1 MLSSQFAI
9 FANARTGSS
18 TLYYFFEG
26 LGVSIVPEPFHGDNR
41 PESYDLRAYLL
52 KLYDRYDAMK
62 HLYPHLDPDSNL
74 KLLDMLAERNIK
86 IIYLKRRNHLLN
98 ALSKAIAWTTW
109 EWGVGPEEEDRK
121 VYLEK
126 CANTP
131 VPIDLIKQH
140 MNRNQEFEAKYDDH
154 LKDRDV
160 FEVYYEELYNVPFE
174 QTLEKLHAML
184 DFLGLTPDE
193 DIGDLVRRLFDSS
206 RKQNTPE
213 VFSHIPN
220 IKEIEETFSITL
232 TK

>member
-1 MLSSQFAI
+1 MLSSKFAI

-52 KLYDRYDAMK
+52 ELYDRYDAMK

-86 IIYLKRRNHLLN
+86 IIYLKRREHVLN
-98 ALSKAIAWTTW
+98 ALSKALAWRTRD
-109 EWGVGPEEEDRK
+109 WGVGPEPEDK
-121 VYLEK
+121 KAYLEK

-131 VPIDLIKQH
+131 VPIDLIKSH

-174 QTLEKLHAML
+174 QTLEELHAML

-193 DIGDLVRRLFDSS
+193 DIGDLVRRLFGSS

-213 VFSHIPN
+213 VLSHIPN
-220 IKEIEETFSITL
+220 IKEIEEAFSIIL
-232 TK
+232 T